1 MIMGNYI
8 FMEPIVERDMN
19 ERVPV
24 GINHV
29 TVVPENIEHNADK
42 ESVETGNSEE

>member
-8 FMEPIVERDMN
+8 FMETIVEREMN

-29 TVVPENIEHNADK
+29 TVVPENIERSPGGSTDGEN
-42 ESVETGNSEE
+42 NEE

>member
-1 MIMGNYI
+1 MSNYL
-8 FMEPIVERDMN
+8 FMEPVVEDDMN

-29 TVVPENIEHNADK
+29 TVVPENIERNTQK
-42 ESVETGNSEE
+42 ESMERANEE